1 MMPTDSLRRTGI
13 LVRHNAVLRLRDPA
27 QLISYIAIP
36 MVIMVVFKPLYVK
49 ALDTGTL
56 QAVTGPLVMFSVFAL
71 SIVGNS
77 IFIEREWRTWD
88 RLRATRAARVEL
100 LLGKTVPV
108 LVVLLLQQSVLL
120 LFGCLVV
127 GLSLPSSF
135 GWLLLAITIWGLTLL
150 AAGAAVATVVRS
162 RGDLGMVSDLGAILV
177 SSLGGALVPVSLM
190 PGWVRHI
197 APVSPGYW
205 AMALLRAAIAG
216 DPGGMVRPAL
226 VCLAIAV
233 VAGALAVHRLS
244 RGWGRSHLL

>member
-205 AMALLRAAIAG
+205 AMSMLRASIAG

-233 VAGALAVHRLS
+233 VAGAFAVHRLS